1 MYQNSNIYF
10 FSDPSTLLKPKQL
23 SGPTQLTFDEEY
35 ATITDTQG
43 VAQGLMTNPD
53 NQRLNTTEK
62 TGVFQPN
69 QVVALGLKTNPD
81 DLMTTEKT
89 GIFDGTVSQF
99 LTLSLQTQSKELLRT
114 FIRDIS

>member
-1 MYQNSNIYF
+1 
-10 FSDPSTLLKPKQL
+10 
-23 SGPTQLTFDEEY
+23 
-35 ATITDTQG
+35 
-43 VAQGLMTNPD
+43 MTNPD

-99 LTLSLQTQSKELLRT
+99 LTLSLQTQSKELLGT
-114 FIRDIS
+114 FIRDISLDQRAFMHISMLYICNVFFCFLEHICINL